1 MQVLK
6 LYAWEPSFQE
16 KVEEIRR
23 QELQVLKNTAYLNA
37 VSTFFWTCAPFFVS
51 LFRSTELASFR
62 IQFKSVEKKGFAGNH
77 SYTKNIIAPECNW
90 SIYSSGKLPDF
101 YTYWLN
107 IVGGMVAQSVE
118 RATPGE
124 EDLGS
129 VPAVVAHF
137 LLVGLVSVQCDPL
150 RQKS

>member
-51 LFRSTELASFR
+51 LFRSAELASFR
-62 IQFKSVEKKGFAGNH
+62 IQFKSVGKKMNVQGTILIGNV
-77 SYTKNIIAPECNW
+77 
-90 SIYSSGKLPDF
+90 L
-101 YTYWLN
+101 
-107 IVGGMVAQSVE
+107 
-118 RATPGE
+118 
-124 EDLGS
+124 
-129 VPAVVAHF
+129 
-137 LLVGLVSVQCDPL
+137 
-150 RQKS
+150 